1 MSEVTGC
8 GILKVILTKNV
19 KEIFWDL
26 KFLSEVTW
34 CRKTQVSDFT
44 VYPKYKLHTNFIR
57 NWPRLR
63 QATWRWIHIPMI
75 KRGWYFCTHQ
85 KLAFIPISKAHTNK
99 YYIVRQCTYIIY
111 IYTCL
116 NQTLNKPESCIN
128 LTLNQDSMQDIFV
141 NLTCITE
148 HMSLL
153 NWKGGPNEVRFRQVS
168 LKWTYLSLA

>member
-1 MSEVTGC
+1 MSENSGVRSHRFHC
-8 GILKVILTKNV
+8 
-19 KEIFWDL
+19 IF
-26 KFLSEVTW
+26 KIATH
-34 CRKTQVSDFT
+34 
-44 VYPKYKLHTNFIR
+44 KLHPKLTQ
-57 NWPRLR
+57 LR
-63 QATWRWIHIPMI
+63 QATCQMYRWIHIPMVN
-75 KRGWYFCTHQ
+75 RGWYFCTHQ

-99 YYIVRQCTYIIY
+99 YYIVRQCTNIIY
-111 IYTCL
+111 IYTHL

-168 LKWTYLSLA
+168 MKWTYLSLA